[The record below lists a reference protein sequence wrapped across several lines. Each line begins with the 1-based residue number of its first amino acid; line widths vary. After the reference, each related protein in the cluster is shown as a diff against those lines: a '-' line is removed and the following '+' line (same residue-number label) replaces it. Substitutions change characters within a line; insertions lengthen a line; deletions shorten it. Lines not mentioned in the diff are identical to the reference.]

1 MLHLSSLYTVV
12 CTFDCS
18 AVCSSAKEF
27 QSAVPGMTARQAAI
41 LKRFLAS
48 GGASGGGAVSG
59 PTTTGSS
66 AVGEGPAARYGALS
80 TSQRGRH

>member
-1 MLHLSSLYTVV
+1 MWSNGYP
-12 CTFDCS
+12 

-41 LKRFLAS
+41 LKRYLAS
-48 GGASGGGAVSG
+48 GGTSGGGAVSR
-59 PTTTGSS
+59 PTATRAS
-66 AVGEGPAARYGALS
+66 AVGEGPAARGYGGLS